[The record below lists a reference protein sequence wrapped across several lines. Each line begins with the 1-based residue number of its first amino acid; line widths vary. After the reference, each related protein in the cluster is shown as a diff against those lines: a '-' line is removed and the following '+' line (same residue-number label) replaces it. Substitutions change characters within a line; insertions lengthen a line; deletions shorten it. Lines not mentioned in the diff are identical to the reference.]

1 MEGIETVDAILSKFY
16 PKADF
21 EKKDNKREERA
32 KIDIKRLKMD
42 RLEKLSVSSAPISL
56 MIDSKKKL

>member
-21 EKKDNKREERA
+21 EKKDNKIEESV

-42 RLEKLSVSSAPISL
+42 RLEKLLVFSAPISL
-56 MIDSKKKL
+56 IIDSKKKL